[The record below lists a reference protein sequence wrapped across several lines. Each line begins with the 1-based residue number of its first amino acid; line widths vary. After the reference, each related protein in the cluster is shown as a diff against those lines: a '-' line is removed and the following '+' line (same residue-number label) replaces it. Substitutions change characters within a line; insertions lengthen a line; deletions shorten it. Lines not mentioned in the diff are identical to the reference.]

1 MTTNSNDR
9 YRRAER
15 ARRPRETN
23 GFLEHRNA
31 KHEAALNK
39 YGSHLLLSEKQPPK
53 GDFLGSS
60 VLYGDTERLEEQ
72 DPGKKGGNE

>member
-1 MTTNSNDR
+1 MTTSSNDR

-23 GFLEHRNA
+23 KYLEHLSA

-39 YGSHLLLSEKQPPK
+39 YGSHLSLSERRPPR

-60 VLYGDTERLEEQ
+60 VLYDDNEGLEEQ
-72 DPGKKGGNE
+72 DPEKRWQ